1 MNSLVFDFE
10 NKINDKDY
18 SISDLLRHC
27 LIIASK
33 LKQSDFIEW
42 INSELNGYDNKT
54 PLPKYRK
61 IPVSVKFLNP
71 QYGWCPYVITDEEA
85 AKYLNELPLRVK
97 ISEVEELSKSNGD
110 VIRIDAPAA
119 FKKELLS
126 NLDFESDISFEAT
139 RISTIG
145 VIDAVKNYMLNW
157 ILKLEEN
164 DIIDTNLVFNEKQIK
179 KADIITIQFINNI
192 NGEKNKIVLN
202 QKMGSD

>member
-33 LKQSDFIEW
+33 LKQSEFIEW
-42 INSELNGYDNKT
+42 INSELNGYDNNMI
-54 PLPKYRK
+54 LPKYRK
-61 IPVSVKFLNP
+61 IPVNVKFLNP

-85 AKYLNELPLRVK
+85 VKYLNELPLRVK
-97 ISEVEELSKSNGD
+97 ISEIEELSKSNGD
-110 VIRIDAPAA
+110 VIRIDAPVA

-126 NLDFESDISFEAT
+126 TLEFDSDISFEAT

-157 ILKLEEN
+157 VLKLEEN
-164 DIIDTNLVFNEKQIK
+164 DIIDNNLVFDENQIK
-179 KADIITIQFINNI
+179 KADVVTIQYINNI
-192 NGEKNKIVLN
+192 NGDKNKIVLN
-202 QKMGSD
+202 QQIGSD